1 MTVKRI
7 IDVPLRVLCLWVFT
21 TSFAGCIKEDLDDCE
36 DLYSLTVR
44 AYAYESGNE
53 LEADEVT
60 DLSLFIF
67 DRESRFLYKVETA
80 IGQKVAIT
88 GPKDE
93 DLHIVAWGNLRQG
106 HQSYTDPQPGERLAD
121 CFVELQAQTR
131 AETYALSPGDLFRGV
146 ITLTADNR
154 TDDKILPIYRE
165 VGSLT
170 VTIRNLKGFT
180 GYNDENFHIVVRETY
195 SRIGFDGIAA
205 GDMMTYLPD
214 GLFTAGS
221 GNEDNNVPAFNLLPT
236 ELGVHI
242 DIYHGDELITT
253 ISTDR
258 EGHPI
263 TIEKGQ
269 LTNVLIELRTNLGV
283 SIELTDWGNNYMWK
297 EF

>member
-1 MTVKRI
+1 
-7 IDVPLRVLCLWVFT
+7 
-21 TSFAGCIKEDLDDCE
+21 
-36 DLYSLTVR
+36 
-44 AYAYESGNE
+44 
-53 LEADEVT
+53 
-60 DLSLFIF
+60 
-67 DRESRFLYKVETA
+67 
-80 IGQKVAIT
+80 
-88 GPKDE
+88 
-93 DLHIVAWGNLRQG
+93 
-106 HQSYTDPQPGERLAD
+106 
-121 CFVELQAQTR
+121 
-131 AETYALSPGDLFRGV
+131 
-146 ITLTADNR
+146 
-154 TDDKILPIYRE
+154 
-165 VGSLT
+165 
-170 VTIRNLKGFT
+170 
-180 GYNDENFHIVVRETY
+180 
-195 SRIGFDGIAA
+195 
-205 GDMMTYLPD
+205 MMTYLPD